1 MREQLWQMGKN
12 LALRLTKDY
21 PIMLQEVMGVL
32 QNDYGFTAESKKLA
46 LESAIAHLDQMKTQ
60 LNNEIDAYA
69 ASLTKYKD
77 Q

>member
-32 QNDYGFTAESKKLA
+32 QNDYGFTPEGKKLA
-46 LESAIAHLDQMKTQ
+46 LENALTHLNEMKTQ
-60 LNNEIDAYA
+60 LNNEIDAYT
-69 ASLTKYKD
+69 ASLTKFKD